1 MKGLLGRK
9 VGMSQY
15 FLESGEVVPVT
26 LIEAGPCI
34 IVQIKTRERDGYQAV
49 QMGFGEAKEKRLPN
63 SLKGHFAK
71 SGVSPR
77 RYLAELRIDDRETL
91 QIGQEVKADIF
102 SEGEYVDIT
111 GVAKGKGFAGV
122 MKRWGFHGRPASHGH
137 HYHRAPGSIG
147 ASATPSRVVKGK
159 KLPGQ
164 MGGTQATSST
174 LEVIKVEAGQNLLV
188 VKGTVPGPKGSV
200 VVIRE
205 AKRHPKPRSLKSTV
219 QSPKSEASEKEK
231 HEEKKEEAKEE
242 AKEEVKEGKKEETK
256 KDE

>member
-15 FLESGEVVPVT
+15 FSRSGEAIPVT

-34 IVQIKTRERDGYQAV
+34 VVQIKTLKRDGYQAV
-49 QMGFGEAKEKRLPN
+49 QMGFGQVKEERLPN
-63 SLKGHFAK
+63 PLKGHFAK
-71 SGVSPR
+71 AGVPPR
-77 RYLAELRIDDRETL
+77 RYLAELRIDDEEGF

-111 GVAKGKGFAGV
+111 GVTKGKGFAGV

-147 ASATPSRVVKGK
+147 AASTPSRVVKGK

-164 MGGTQATSST
+164 MGGDQATSST
-174 LEVIKVEAGQNLLV
+174 LEVIKVEAEQNLLV
-188 VKGTVPGPKGSV
+188 VKGAVPGPKGSV

-205 AKRHPKPRSLKSTV
+205 AKRHPKPARHGEPEV
-219 QSPKSEASEKEK
+219 SEKK
-231 HEEKKEEAKEE
+231 KPEEKEEEV
-242 AKEEVKEGKKEETK
+242 KEEVKEETR
-256 KDE
+256 KDEQEAASS